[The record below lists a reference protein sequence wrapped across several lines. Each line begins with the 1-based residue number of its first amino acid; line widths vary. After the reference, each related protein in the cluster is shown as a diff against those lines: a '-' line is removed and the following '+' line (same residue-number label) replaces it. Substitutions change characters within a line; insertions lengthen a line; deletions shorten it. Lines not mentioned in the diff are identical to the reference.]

1 MGWMVVPVVEV
12 VPVMNVMVVMD
23 VVWMRAPVD
32 HDILLRMVRQMR
44 LREVWLVGGEGP
56 GGLGLLEVIESLF

>member
-12 VPVMNVMVVMD
+12 VPVVDVMVVVA
-23 VVWMRAPVD
+23 VVWMRAAID
-32 HDILLRMVRQMR
+32 HHILLRMVRQMR
-44 LREVWLVGGEGP
+44 LRKVWLVGGEGP